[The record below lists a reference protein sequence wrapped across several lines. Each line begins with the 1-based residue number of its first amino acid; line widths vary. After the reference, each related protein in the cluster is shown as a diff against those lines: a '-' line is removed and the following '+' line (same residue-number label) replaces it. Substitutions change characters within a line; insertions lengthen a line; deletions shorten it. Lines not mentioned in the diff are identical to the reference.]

1 MRIKV
6 TFDYE
11 INPDP
16 KDYITQGI
24 ILEDEK
30 SDILAYLRHLWPNE
44 TTAKQSIH
52 VEQVCD
58 N

>member
-11 INPDP
+11 INADP
-16 KDYITQGI
+16 KDYSTRDV

-30 SDILAYLRHLWPNE
+30 CDILVYLKHLWPNG

-52 VEQVCD
+52 VERIA
-58 N
+58 